1 MEKLINANEGFG
13 VLDRLFAK
21 IQKNNYKATQQML
34 DEAWSEW
41 IKLDEVNVN
50 NRRENKMEARQKN
63 IFYNLIVSWFEDS
76 LESYDSLQDEAF
88 VERVCRMTGLTKEEY
103 DDIVNNEG
111 EEEKIN
117 VEFNFNFEADVT
129 KINPKDVD
137 IEGLAKELAFNEL
150 KYSILNGI
158 VTEEDFEIV
167 KD

>member
-1 MEKLINANEGFG
+1 MEKLINANEGFS

-50 NRRENKMEARQKN
+50 NRRKNKMEARQKN

-76 LESYDSLQDEAF
+76 LEKYDSLQDETF
-88 VERVCRMTGLTKEEY
+88 IERVCRMTGLTKEEY

-129 KINPKDVD
+129 KINPEDVD

>member
-50 NRRENKMEARQKN
+50 NRRKNKMEARQKN

-103 DDIVNNEG
+103 DYIINNEG
-111 EEEKIN
+111 EEETIN
-117 VEFNFNFEADVT
+117 VKFNFDFEADVT

-167 KD
+167 KE

>member
-1 MEKLINANEGFG
+1 
-13 VLDRLFAK
+13 
-21 IQKNNYKATQQML
+21 
-34 DEAWSEW
+34 
-41 IKLDEVNVN
+41 
-50 NRRENKMEARQKN
+50 
-63 IFYNLIVSWFEDS
+63 
-76 LESYDSLQDEAF
+76 
-88 VERVCRMTGLTKEEY
+88 MTGLTKEEY

-137 IEGLAKELAFNEL
+137 IEGLDKELAFNEL

>member
-50 NRRENKMEARQKN
+50 NRRKNKMEARQKN

-76 LESYDSLQDEAF
+76 LEKYDSLQDETF
-88 VERVCRMTGLTKEEY
+88 IERVCRMTGLTKEEY
-103 DDIVNNEG
+103 EDIVNNEG

-117 VEFNFNFEADVT
+117 VEADVT
-129 KINPKDVD
+129 KINPEDVD